1 MSTPPAAAP
10 TLDQL
15 RRFYAD
21 EIAAVAHVE
30 TPGLADAY
38 ARVPREAFLG
48 PGPWQI
54 AIPDPT
60 RTTATY
66 RPTPDDDPRHL
77 YHNVI
82 VAIDAARML
91 NNGQPSA
98 LATWLDSLALR
109 PGDAA
114 VHVGCGVGY
123 YTAIIA
129 EVVGPSGSVVAVE
142 VDPDLA
148 ARAAANLAP
157 WPQAR
162 VVAGDGATCDPG
174 PFDACWVNAGATHL
188 MPAWLDRMKPGARLA
203 VPLTIAMGDS
213 GLGRGMVIRVERT
226 AAGYAARFTSP
237 VGIYSC
243 AGARDPET
251 EAALRALLGLGG
263 WANLR
268 SIRREPH
275 AVGDTCMVHR
285 DGACLSSL
293 EPGAAAAR

>member
-1 MSTPPAAAP
+1 MTAASTLEQA
-10 TLDQL
+10 

-54 AIPDPT
+54 AIPDASHT
-60 RTTATY
+60 AATY
-66 RPTPDDDPRHL
+66 RPTPDADPRHL
-77 YHNVI
+77 YHNVVI
-82 VAIDAARML
+82 AIDATRQL
-91 NNGQPSA
+91 NNGQPAA
-98 LATWLDSLALR
+98 LAMWLDSLALR
-109 PGDAA
+109 PGDVA

-123 YTAIIA
+123 YTAIVA
-129 EVVGPSGSVVAVE
+129 EVVGPTGAVLGIE
-142 VDPDLA
+142 LDPDLA

-157 WPQAR
+157 WPRVR

-188 MPAWLDRMKPGARLA
+188 MPTWLDGMKPGARFA
-203 VPLTIAMGDS
+203 APLTIGMGDS
-213 GLGRGMVIRVERT
+213 GLGRGMVVRVERT
-226 AAGYAARFTSP
+226 AAGHAARFTSP

-243 AGARDPET
+243 AGARDPGA
-251 EAALRALLGLGG
+251 EAALRALFGLGG
-263 WANLR
+263 WTKLR
-268 SIRREPH
+268 SIRRDPH
-275 AVGDTCMVHR
+275 PVGEACLVHR

-293 EPGAAAAR
+293 EPGA